1 MYQQH
6 ATKIQAYAQRSA
18 DNMADVCM
26 MVSLSIQ
33 QNWLGVGDMLAD
45 VRKNKQESKFLWGF
59 KADTYRYIMTHKHK
73 IHSQMMAV
81 INSHK
86 SDHAKAVS
94 LMRVFLR
101 VPGLGLPKAGFMCQ
115 LCAGLVGCMDVHNI
129 KLYGLNQ
136 NVLKLP
142 KTLKNPDKVTEKIEV
157 YVDLCHGYGTEFL
170 WNSWCEY
177 LSTKSKKWV
186 DGFHVSEVH
195 YTYLTN
201 DINQEN

>member
-1 MYQQH
+1 MYKQH
-6 ATKIQAYAQRSA
+6 ATKVQAYAQRSA
-18 DNMADVCM
+18 DNMGDVCL

-45 VRKNKQESKFLWGF
+45 VRANKIESKFLWGF
-59 KADTYRYIMTHKHK
+59 KSDTYSYIMTHKHK
-73 IHSQMMAV
+73 IYSQMMAV
-81 INSHK
+81 VNSNK
-86 SDHAKAVS
+86 SDHQKAVS

-115 LCAGLVGCMDVHNI
+115 LCVGLVGCMDVHNI

-142 KTLKNPDKVTEKIEV
+142 KTLKNPAKVTEKIAA
-157 YVDLCHGYGTEFL
+157 YVELCHGYGTEYL

-195 YTYLTN
+195 YTYLTGE
-201 DINQEN
+201 IKS